1 LDFFPDG
8 PKGTAENILCKYH
21 FLWFTG
27 SQHHKQRAIDNMKPT
42 VLFLSHG
49 GGPLPLLGD
58 PKHVEMNETLIKI
71 ASSIPKPDV
80 ILLVSAH
87 WEEDIPT
94 LTAASAPPLIYDYH
108 GFPEESYEI
117 QYPARGQ
124 PDFARR
130 LKEQL
135 QKEGIKTN
143 LSFDRGFDHG
153 MFVPL
158 KIMYPN
164 GDVPCIQ
171 LSLGSSL
178 DPEFHISVGRAMRGL
193 TFDGD
198 NILLVGSGFSFHNMK
213 AFFARPNN
221 DIAQKNRDFDSWLQA
236 TMMSKD
242 MSEEDREKALIHWNE
257 APSAEFCHPRN
268 EHLLPLHVCY
278 GAAGRASDEAFS
290 LQIFDKQASMFLW
303 RQ

>member
-1 LDFFPDG
+1 M
-8 PKGTAENILCKYH
+8 N
-21 FLWFTG
+21 
-27 SQHHKQRAIDNMKPT
+27 PT
-42 VLFLSHG
+42 VLFISHG

-58 PKHVEMNETLIKI
+58 PKHAEMNEMLPKI
-71 ASSIPKPDV
+71 ASKIPKPDV
-80 ILLVSAH
+80 ILMLSAH

-94 LTAASAPPLIYDYH
+94 FTAASDPPLIYDYY

-117 QYPARGQ
+117 QYPAKGL

-164 GDVPCIQ
+164 ADIPVVQ
-171 LSLGSSL
+171 LSLATSL
-178 DPEFHISVGRAMRGL
+178 DPEFHIAMGRAIRKL
-193 TFDGD
+193 PYDS
-198 NILLVGSGFSFHNMK
+198 NNVLLIGSGFSFHNMK
-213 AFFARPNN
+213 AFFAQPNA
-221 DIAQKNRDFDSWLQA
+221 DITQKNRDFDNWLQA
-236 TMMSKD
+236 TISSKD
-242 MSEEDREKALIHWNE
+242 MSEEDRQKNLIHWNE

-290 LQIFDKQASMFLW
+290 LQILDKQASMFLW
-303 RQ
+303 NAAQDNCVEQAN